1 VDEWFVPPY
10 KIPEDARPSVEI
22 IVDFFRDRREKF
34 QDYPLAKR

>member
-1 VDEWFVPPY
+1 MVRPFIQ
-10 KIPEDARPSVEI
+10 IPEAARLPVEI